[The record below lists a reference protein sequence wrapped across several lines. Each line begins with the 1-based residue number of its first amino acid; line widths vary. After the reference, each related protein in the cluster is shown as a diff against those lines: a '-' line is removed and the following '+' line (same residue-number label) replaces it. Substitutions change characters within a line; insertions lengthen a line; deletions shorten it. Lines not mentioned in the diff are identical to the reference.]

1 MWTRDFNDVKR
12 KRKIKERLCND
23 LDKNLHRKLGKHSGE
38 LPRRQKAK
46 KKRSSTI
53 YHSCIFDESYT
64 GFIFNFGISS
74 CIALKD
80 AQIQILFSSLQCGF
94 PKLEKISVPASKRKN
109 KWKLISCTHKMLVQ
123 WHICILTEIVSF
135 TPSPHRAC
143 LTCTSCQWGR
153 RPVPRPPWPRG
164 HIQQLSE

>member
-1 MWTRDFNDVKR
+1 MYKLWTRIFNDFKR
-12 KRKIKERLCND
+12 KQNIKERLCND
-23 LDKNLHRKLGKHSGE
+23 LDKNFHRKLGKHSGE

-80 AQIQILFSSLQCGF
+80 AQIQILFSSLQCGY

-109 KWKLISCTHKMLVQ
+109 K
-123 WHICILTEIVSF
+123 
-135 TPSPHRAC
+135 
-143 LTCTSCQWGR
+143 
-153 RPVPRPPWPRG
+153 
-164 HIQQLSE
+164 

>member
-23 LDKNLHRKLGKHSGE
+23 LDKNFHRKLGKHSGE

-64 GFIFNFGISS
+64 GFIFNFGILS
-74 CIALKD
+74 CIALKE

-109 KWKLISCTHKMLVQ
+109 KWKLIFLTHKMLVR
-123 WHICILTEIVSF
+123 WHIWLQKGSLLLHLLI
-135 TPSPHRAC
+135 
-143 LTCTSCQWGR
+143 GR
-153 RPVPRPPWPRG
+153 VWPVPPANEVGDQDHDHHGREDTSNNYRD
-164 HIQQLSE
+164 